1 MDASYKFPVFF
12 DCGRLNDE
20 EKKKIENHFQIRRK
34 SGGGESGALT
44 EVGGKVYSIAFK
56 DQQAQ
61 QRVLQKPKHV
71 VDVAGV
77 TVELIVRDNP
87 GPAPGDTSPPSDQS
101 ANPNL
106 NASTT
111 SPTQLSGIPPKLPPS
126 SEEYELKLDSYLLR
140 YLKESPKVK
149 RELDSQLALLSC
161 TAELQPQEE
170 RVLVR
175 RVAQPGAAAE
185 PNDWKSEV
193 NQLFDG
199 FTCHYEMDAHKVK
212 ALLQSYSSRQPA
224 DEVKVYSDVGMT
236 VVVGEQSQVEA
247 KLRDL
252 ESVYVKNK
260 GSRPSDMQTTV
271 RRIGEAKLRLL
282 WKEIE
287 SSLGQD
293 FPALKV
299 TQADEG
305 KIALMGSVEEILKA
319 GEVISEKEKLVLER
333 TITDKSLQF
342 LAFLKNVYG
351 GPGMLCEFLG
361 VAKTVEAEI
370 RDTALHFFSF
380 SADNLDESVKMI
392 QNNFN
397 DVTYD
402 IPNYPVLPPALCEAL
417 KSKANEI
424 NQTQCRANVG
434 FGAGGTVC
442 LSGHSAE
449 VDELSEIVSQ
459 FILDQVSV
467 EGKVT
472 LPFPELCP
480 LLTEFLQ
487 RQRFDYSGVTF
498 TPVTPSSSPMVLLVG
513 PSIKVT
519 EVRNRLGPLLQSVVL
534 NKVTIDLPGAG
545 RYFSGHSGRNM
556 LLKVAESQ
564 KCLIQPEEQPHL
576 SRPMTRLSKYNLQH
590 GLQVI
595 VYQGDI
601 TKQNADGIVNA
612 ANEDLNHIGGVAA
625 ALSKAGGPQVQKESR
640 ALVKGH
646 GKIAVGDVVVT
657 TGGDLKCKSLLHAVG
672 PESGIASGRERSL
685 LEKTVSN
692 ALKLAELMEFKSIAL
707 PCISSGIFAVPIKV
721 CSEAIVT
728 AIKEFGSQDGRSLSK
743 IILIDKREEV
753 VRAMQDA
760 CDRLL
765 PGKDLGFKT
774 NVADQEGASGATAET
789 PVQVEIVKGT
799 IENQQADAIVSP
811 MIGHDPVS
819 TRIGNILQTNVGP
832 QLEALFYQEAGGATL
847 PSDIVVVERV
857 PVVKCKAVIFLNLQC
872 WDNKQDGPAIGMLR
886 QGIRK
891 ILNAC
896 SSRGYSSVAI
906 PVLGTGALLKFPH
919 NVASRILLEEVGA
932 FERKRTSGSPFL
944 IRIVVYPT
952 DRESNKALQSAQ
964 ASLHLRGFTNDVDP
978 TQASFYRHVS
988 MGKDE
993 VAAMMG
999 AVKLQIIHG
1008 DIVAAGTDVIV
1019 NTTDFVDYQSGVS
1032 QAILAAA
1039 GPAVLAELTRV
1050 GTPPDFFCTTQPG
1063 LLGCKEIVHASFKA
1077 DSDVIRKNCKKI
1089 LRLCESKGFSSVAFP
1104 AVNTGRGKMSPN
1116 VAATA
1121 MLDGLASTIRD
1132 MNPTSLS
1139 VIRIVILQQP
1149 VFQGFRS
1156 ELENRFGRIV
1166 QSKLSLRDKARQR
1179 LKKIQEKCSRLT
1191 TFSSKQDETIS
1202 SKPESTVLRV
1212 ISCGPDVAN
1221 NVKKELELIVQK
1233 ELIERIVSVHRVS
1246 ELDAMELEAVQ
1257 AKVKLT
1263 GISVE
1268 QKAVDTGG
1276 PMGRTGSSKKEY
1288 VLKGLKEDVLSV
1300 TELITKAVQKVLEEE
1315 LKDKEEAM
1323 LALNIQWAMKDDSGE
1338 WQELSLS
1345 MNYMLE
1351 EAHLQKKVCVDLET
1365 PEGKTLKVNMKSQD
1379 ATDWTT
1385 GTTYKLKRTECK
1397 DLELPSH
1404 WEPMQDEVFK
1414 KVELQPNSNEYQN
1427 VASDFLKT
1435 AMYTIH
1441 KIERVQNLYLWNA
1454 YSLCRQRILVKNGQ
1468 AELGEKSLYHGTS
1481 AESCSCIERDR
1492 FDRSYAGAHATAYG
1506 RGVYFA
1512 VHAEYSAR
1520 GFSPPDQS
1528 GMKRLYVARVVTG
1541 RYTLGNSAMKA
1552 PPARGA
1558 DPTDCFDSLVNN
1570 QQQPTMFIVFHDDQ
1584 AYPEY
1589 LITFS

>member
-12 DCGRLNDE
+12 DCDRLNDE
-20 EKKKIENHFQIRRK
+20 QKKKIENHFQIRRK
-34 SGGGESGALT
+34 SGGGESCGLT
-44 EVGGKVYSIAFK
+44 EVCGKVYSIAFK

-61 QRVLQKPKHV
+61 QRVLQKSKHV
-71 VDVAGV
+71 VDFAGV
-77 TVELIVRDNP
+77 TIELNVRDNP
-87 GPAPGDTSPPSDQS
+87 GPASGDTSPPSDQS

-106 NASTT
+106 NASTA

-140 YLKESPKVK
+140 FLKESPKAK
-149 RELDSQLALLSC
+149 GELDGQLALLSC

-170 RVLVR
+170 RVLVS
-175 RVAQPGAAAE
+175 RVAQPGAVAG

-193 NQLFDG
+193 NQLFDVYM
-199 FTCHYEMDAHKVK
+199 CYYETDAHKVK
-212 ALLQSYSSRQPA
+212 ALLQSHSSHQPA
-224 DEVKVYSDVGMT
+224 DEVKVYSDIGMT
-236 VVVGEQSQVEA
+236 VVVGERSQVEA

-252 ESVYVKNK
+252 ESLSVKNK
-260 GSRPSDMQTTV
+260 GPRQSDIQTTV

-282 WKEIE
+282 WREIE

-319 GEVISEKEKLVLER
+319 GEVISEKEKRVLER

-351 GPGMLCEFLG
+351 GPGILCEFLG

-370 RDTALHFFSF
+370 RDTSLHFFSF
-380 SADNLDESVKMI
+380 SANNLDESVKLV
-392 QNNFN
+392 QKNFK

-402 IPNYPVLPPALCEAL
+402 IPNYPVLPPELCEAL

-442 LSGHSAE
+442 LTGHSVE
-449 VDELSEIVSQ
+449 VEELSEIVSQ
-459 FILDQVSV
+459 FILGQVSV
-467 EGKVT
+467 EGNVP
-472 LPFPELCP
+472 LPFPELRP

-487 RQRFDYSGVTF
+487 RQRFDYSGVTLA
-498 TPVTPSSSPMVLLVG
+498 PVASSSSPMVLLVG

-519 EVRNRLGPLLQSVVL
+519 EVKNRLNRLLQSVVL
-534 NKVTIDLPGAG
+534 NKVTIDLPGAA
-545 RYFSGHSGRNM
+545 RYFSGHSGRDM
-556 LLKVAESQ
+556 LLKVADSQ
-564 KCLIQPEEQPHL
+564 KCLIQPEEQLHL
-576 SRPMTRLSKYNLQH
+576 SRPMTRLAKYNLQP

-640 ALVKGH
+640 AIVKGN
-646 GKIAVGDVVVT
+646 GKVPVGDVVVT

-672 PESGIASGRERSL
+672 PESGKASGRERSL
-685 LEKTVSN
+685 LGKTVSN

-707 PCISSGIFAVPIKV
+707 PCISAGIFAVPIKV

-753 VRAMQDA
+753 VRAMQEA

-765 PGKDLGFKT
+765 PGKYLKIKPD
-774 NVADQEGASGATAET
+774 VADQEGESGATAVA
-789 PVQVEIVKGT
+789 PVQVQIVKGT

-811 MIGHDPVS
+811 MIGHDPMS
-819 TRIGNILQTNVGP
+819 TRIGNILHTNVGP
-832 QLEALFYQEAGGATL
+832 QLATMFYQEAGGATL
-847 PSDIVVVERV
+847 PSDTVVVEGV
-857 PVVKCKAVIFLNLQC
+857 PHVKCRAVIFLNLQS
-872 WDNKQDGPAIGMLR
+872 WDNKQDGPAVGVLR
-886 QGIRK
+886 QGIRN
-891 ILNAC
+891 ILNDC
-896 SSRGYSSVAI
+896 SNKGYSSVAL
-906 PVLGTGALLKFPH
+906 PVLGAGALLSFPH
-919 NVASRILLEEVGA
+919 NVASRILLEEIGA
-932 FERKRTSGSPFL
+932 FEQKRTSGSPFL
-944 IRIVVYPT
+944 IRIVVHPT
-952 DRESNKALQSAQ
+952 DKDSSKALQSAQ
-964 ASLHLRGFTNDVDP
+964 GSLHLRGFTNDVDP

-988 MGKDE
+988 MSKDE
-993 VAAMMG
+993 VTAMVG

-1019 NTTDFVDYQSGVS
+1019 NTTDFTNYQSGVC

-1039 GPAVLAELTRV
+1039 GPAVLQELTTV
-1050 GTPPDFFCTTQPG
+1050 GTPPGNFCTTQPG
-1063 LLGCKEIVHASFKA
+1063 LLGCKEIVHASFK
-1077 DSDVIRKNCKKI
+1077 SDCDVVRKNCKKI
-1089 LRLCESKGFSSVAFP
+1089 LKHCESKGFGSVAFP
-1104 AVNTGRGKMSPN
+1104 AVNTGLGTLTPKQ
-1116 VAATA
+1116 AATA

-1139 VIRIVILQQP
+1139 VVRIVILEQT

-1166 QSKLSLRDKARQR
+1166 QSNLSLRDKARQR
-1179 LKKIQEKCSRLT
+1179 LKKIHEKYSRLT

-1202 SKPESTVLRV
+1202 SKPESIVLRV
-1212 ISCGPDVAN
+1212 ISCGPDVAK
-1221 NVKKELELIVQK
+1221 NVKKELESIVQK
-1233 ELIERIVSVHRVS
+1233 ELIERTVSMDSVS
-1246 ELDAMELEAVQ
+1246 KLDAMEVEAVQ
-1257 AKVKLT
+1257 AKVNLT

-1268 QKAVDTGG
+1268 PRTVDTGRSR
-1276 PMGRTGSSKKEY
+1276 GRIGLSKKEY

-1300 TELITKAVQKVLEEE
+1300 TELISKAVQKVLEEVF
-1315 LKDKEEAM
+1315 KDKEEAM
-1323 LALNIQWAMKDDSGE
+1323 LALTIQWAMKDDNGE

-1345 MNYMLE
+1345 DNYMLE
-1351 EAHLQKKVCVDLET
+1351 EAHIQKKVCVDLET
-1365 PEGKTLKVNMKSQD
+1365 PEGKTLKVNLKSQD

-1385 GTTYKLKRTECK
+1385 GTTYKLKRTECEA
-1397 DLELPSH
+1397 LELPSH
-1404 WEPMQDEVFK
+1404 WEPMQHEVFK
-1414 KVELQPNSNEYQN
+1414 KVELQPNSNEYQS

-1435 AMYTIH
+1435 ANYTIH
-1441 KIERVQNLYLWNA
+1441 KIVRVQNLYLWNA
-1454 YSLCRQRILVKNGQ
+1454 YSVCRQRILAKNGQ

-1481 AESCSCIERDR
+1481 AESCNCIERDR
-1492 FDRSYAGAHATAYG
+1492 FDRSYAGAHAAAYG
-1506 RGVYFA
+1506 KGVYFA
-1512 VHAEYSAR
+1512 VNADYSANR
-1520 GFSPPDQS
+1520 FSPPDQS
-1528 GMKRLYVARVVTG
+1528 GMKRMYVARVLTG
-1541 RYTLGNSAMKA
+1541 RYTQGKSSMIA

-1558 DPTDCFDSLVNN
+1558 DPTDCFDSLVDN
-1570 QQQPTMFIVFHDDQ
+1570 QQRPTMFIVFHDDQ

-1589 LITFS
+1589 LIIFS